1 MAVEEYFW
9 FTNPN
14 TREMLQKQDT
24 RNKDKES
31 ASYIVNTAPIQTE
44 FKQDKSINADQLRNR
59 SD

>member
-9 FTNPN
+9 FTNSN

-31 ASYIVNTAPIQTE
+31 ASYIVNTDP
-44 FKQDKSINADQLRNR
+44 NR
-59 SD
+59 I